1 MPAMPELLFELGCEE
16 LPASSVRR
24 AYVQLADEVCRRLD
38 EAGLGHGQAVSLGTP
53 RRLILS
59 VPDVVERQPD
69 SVKEIKGPAL
79 KAAFDSEGNPTKALE
94 GFCNSQGVSPAKV
107 ERRDEYVWVTKKVE
121 GKPAIDVLAEVLP
134 AAVRALVFDKT
145 MRWGSA
151 KMRFARPIRWLLA
164 SYGGKLVPFD
174 IEGVKSG
181 LESRGHRF
189 ESPKA
194 FKATDLASLLKG
206 LRKNRVEPDP
216 AEREKMIRE
225 GAHRVSHG
233 APDMPDHLV
242 EENVFL
248 TEWPEALLGDFPEEF
263 MSLPEPVLVTAMAKH
278 ERFFPVRDSHG
289 ALTNRFVSIRNGG
302 REDAV
307 KRGNQWVL
315 SARFNDAKFFFDED
329 ATRTMAD
336 FLERTRRMTFAEGLG
351 SIRQRAHRLSVL
363 AMRVA
368 EATGAGPKE
377 AELAEKAGLYAKAD
391 LSSGL
396 VSELASLQGIVGAEY
411 AAREKFEPAVC
422 HALATQYDLA
432 KAASGDDTKTAVRLM
447 VADQLDKLAGYLGLG
462 QGPSGS
468 SDPYGLRRAAT
479 VLIEASGHLTLP
491 AGGYIALFEE
501 ALAQYSAQGF
511 ALDEDKAKTLLGD
524 LFAGRYEALHP
535 DARHD
540 VLDAALLERRAT
552 DVLDPARFRLRL
564 KLASG
569 AAYDTEFLQT
579 ATRPINI
586 VSAAVKKGIPVPR
599 DARPEDV
606 DSTRLDSDA
615 GAALLVA
622 AHEAKKATEGKAD
635 TAAIF
640 VALKKLEGPINRF
653 FTDTMVMVD
662 DHSVRDERLKLLSV
676 VSNLLFQAGDL
687 SKIVIEG

>member
-1 MPAMPELLFELGCEE
+1 MPELLFELGCEE

-24 AYVQLADEVCRRLD
+24 AYTQLAQEVATRLD
-38 EAGLGHGQAVSLGTP
+38 EAGLTHGQATAMGTP
-53 RRLILS
+53 RRLIMS
-59 VPDVVERQPD
+59 VPDVSDRQPD
-69 SVKEIKGPAL
+69 SVKEVKGPAI
-79 KAAFDSEGNPTKALE
+79 KAAFDAEGNPTKALE
-94 GFCNSQGVSPAKV
+94 GFCNSQGVATNKV
-107 ERRDEYVWVTKKVE
+107 ERRDDYVWVTKKVE
-121 GKPAIDVLAEVLP
+121 GRPSIEVLADLLP
-134 AAVRALVFDKT
+134 AAVRALTFDKT

-151 KMRFARPIRWLLA
+151 KMRFARPVRWLLA
-164 SYGGKLVPFD
+164 SYGGKLVPFE

-189 ESPKA
+189 ESPKS

-263 MSLPEPVLVTAMAKH
+263 MRLPEPVLVTAMAKH
-278 ERFFPVRDSHG
+278 ERFFPVRDAHG

-302 REDAV
+302 REDVV

-315 SARFNDAKFFFDED
+315 SARFNDARFFYNED
-329 ATRTMAD
+329 ASRTMAD
-336 FLERTRRMTFAEGLG
+336 FLERTSRMTFAEGLG

-363 AMRVA
+363 AKRVA
-368 EATGAGPKE
+368 ESTGANPKD

-396 VSELASLQGIVGAEY
+396 VSELASLQGIVGSEY
-411 AAREKFEPAVC
+411 AAREGFEPAVC
-422 HALATQYDLA
+422 HALASQYDLTR
-432 KAASGDDTKTAVRLM
+432 AATGEHAKTAVRLI

-479 VLIEASGHLTLP
+479 LLIESSEHLALP
-491 AGGYIALFEE
+491 AGGYGAMFDE
-501 ALAQYSAQGF
+501 ALAQYAAQGVS
-511 ALDEDKAKTLLGD
+511 LDSEKAKTLLGE

-540 VLDAALLERRAT
+540 VLDAALLERRAS

-569 AAYDTEFLQT
+569 AAFDTEFLQT

-586 VSAAVKKGIPVPR
+586 VSAAVKKGIAVPR

-606 DSTRLDSDA
+606 DSTRLDSEA

-622 AHEAKKATEGKAD
+622 AHEAKKATDGKAD

-662 DHSVRDERLKLLSV
+662 DHAVRDERLKLLAV

>member
-1 MPAMPELLFELGCEE
+1 MPELLFELGCEE

-24 AYVQLADEVCRRLD
+24 AYTQLADEVVARLD
-38 EAGLGHGQAVSLGTP
+38 EAGLPHGKPTAMGTP

-59 VPDVVERQPD
+59 LPDVAERQPD
-69 SVKEIKGPAL
+69 SVKEVKGPAL
-79 KAAFDSEGNPTKALE
+79 KAAFDAEGKPTKALE
-94 GFCNSQGVSPAKV
+94 GFCNSQGVSPSKI
-107 ERRDEYVWVTKKVE
+107 ERRDDYVWVTKKVE
-121 GKPAIDVLAEVLP
+121 GKPAADVLAEVLP
-134 AAVRALVFDKT
+134 AAVRALTFDKT

-164 SYGGKLVPFD
+164 AYGGKPVPFEV
-174 IEGVKSG
+174 EGVKSG

-189 ESPKA
+189 ESGKP
-194 FKATDLASLLKG
+194 FKAADLATLLKG

-225 GAHRVSHG
+225 GAHRVSLG

-248 TEWPEALLGDFPEEF
+248 TEWPEALLGDFPDEF

-302 REDAV
+302 REDVV

-315 SARFNDAKFFFDED
+315 SARFNDAKFFYDDD
-329 ATRTMAD
+329 ATRTMAE
-336 FLERTRRMTFAEGLG
+336 FLERTARMSFAEGLG
-351 SIRQRAHRLSVL
+351 TIRQRAHRLSVL
-363 AMRVA
+363 AKRVA
-368 EATGAGPKE
+368 EATGANPKD
-377 AELAEKAGLYAKAD
+377 AALAEKAGLYAKAD
-391 LSSGL
+391 LSTGL

-411 AAREKFEPAVC
+411 AAREGFEPAVC
-422 HALATQYDLA
+422 HALATQYDIS
-432 KAASGDDTKTAVRLM
+432 KAIAGEHAKTAVRVV

-462 QGPSGS
+462 QAPSGS

-479 VLIEASGHLTLP
+479 LLIEASEHLTLP
-491 AGGYIALFEE
+491 TGGYGTLFDE
-501 ALAQYSAQGF
+501 ALALYGSEGF
-511 ALDEDKAKTLLGD
+511 AVDAEKARTLLGD

-535 DARHD
+535 EARHD

-569 AAYDTEFLQT
+569 ASFDTEFLQT

-586 VSAAVKKGIPVPR
+586 VAAAVKKGIQVPR

-606 DSTRLDSDA
+606 DSTRLDSEA
-615 GAALLVA
+615 GAALLFA
-622 AHEAKKATEGKAD
+622 AHEAKKATDGKSD
-635 TAAIF
+635 TAAVF
-640 VALKKLEGPINRF
+640 VALKKLEGPINKF
-653 FTDTMVMVD
+653 FTDTMVMVED
-662 DHSVRDERLKLLSV
+662 SSVRDERLKLLSV